1 MSMDE
6 IIARQRKNTAASP
19 FIKLQQIAMEYK
31 ISIRQL
37 RRWEKSGLMPP
48 RARRGRWFMYDK
60 QAIAR
65 LMASRRK
72 ALR

>member
-1 MSMDE
+1 MDQ
-6 IIARQRKNTAASP
+6 IVKRQKTKTQASRFVKLPRIAT
-19 FIKLQQIAMEYK
+19 EYK

-48 RARRGRWFMYDK
+48 RTRRGRWFMYDQ
-60 QAIAR
+60 QAITQ

>member
-1 MSMDE
+1 MPMDE
-6 IIARQRKNTAASP
+6 IIARQMAMTAASP
-19 FIKLQQIAMEYK
+19 FIKLSQIATAYK

-48 RARRGRWFMYDK
+48 RTRRGRWLMYDK
-60 QAIAR
+60 QAIAQ

-72 ALR
+72 VLR